1 MRTNVYT
8 LKGTGLNAIRDCI
21 IDNSISEGD
30 TIILG
35 SEDFEQFVLSHKDKF
50 GIGMS
55 FPYTLMGVM
64 LTEDSNVGLS
74 IGKIRV
80 LRENA
85 FSLSLD
91 RRTVL

>member
-8 LKGTGLNAIRDCI
+8 LKGTDLNAIRDCI

-35 SEDFEQFVLSHKDKF
+35 SSDFEQMVLGYKDKF

-55 FPYTLMGVM
+55 FPYSLMGVT
-64 LTEDSNVGLS
+64 LKEDSNVGLAA
-74 IGKIRV
+74 GKIRV
-80 LRENA
+80 LRESV